1 MIVEIFIFYN
11 ELRKRKHVGG
21 EINMNIMNQIPN
33 TKIIKP
39 KILYYGTPVIL
50 LNTLNEDG
58 TVNIS
63 PMSSSWAL
71 GDCLVLGI
79 GLGGKAIEHL
89 ERHPECVINV
99 PDPSLWENV
108 EHLAPYTGKNPVPD
122 YKRQNGFTYRK
133 EKYDISS
140 LTPIE
145 SKTVIPT
152 RIMEC
157 PIQIEAR
164 VKHIRIPDY
173 SPNFAIV
180 ETQTIHVHAHT
191 EIIIEENHI
200 DPNKWSPLIYNFRHY
215 FGLGNQLGK
224 TFRSEI

>member
-1 MIVEIFIFYN
+1 MKKMDQV
-11 ELRKRKHVGG
+11 
-21 EINMNIMNQIPN
+21 PN
-33 TKIIKP
+33 TEIIKP

-50 LNTLNEDG
+50 LNSLNEDG

-71 GDCLVLGI
+71 GDCIILGI
-79 GLGGKAIEHL
+79 GLGGKAIENL

-99 PDPSLWENV
+99 PSPSLWENV
-108 EHLAPYTGKNPVPD
+108 EQLAPYTGKNPVPD
-122 YKRQNGFTYRK
+122 YKKKNGFTYEK
-133 EKYDISS
+133 EKYDISR
-140 LTPIE
+140 LTPTG
-145 SKTVIPT
+145 SKSVKPT

-173 SPNFAIV
+173 SPDFAVV
-180 ETQTIHVHAHT
+180 ETQAIHVHAHK
-191 EIIIEENHI
+191 EIILEGNHI

>member
-1 MIVEIFIFYN
+1 MKNKLSNSE
-11 ELRKRKHVGG
+11 
-21 EINMNIMNQIPN
+21 
-33 TKIIKP
+33 IIKP

-50 LNTLNEDG
+50 LNSLNEDG

-63 PMSSSWAL
+63 PISSSWGL
-71 GDCLVLGI
+71 GDCIVLGI
-79 GLGGKAIEHL
+79 GLGGKAIENL

-99 PDPSLWENV
+99 PNPSLWENV
-108 EHLAPYTGKNPVPD
+108 EQLAPYTGKNPVPD
-122 YKRQNGFTYRK
+122 YKKKNGFTYGK
-133 EKYDISS
+133 EKYAISR
-140 LTPIE
+140 LTPTE
-145 SKTVIPT
+145 SKSVIPT

-164 VKHIRIPDY
+164 VKHIRIPEH

-180 ETQTIHVHAHT
+180 ETQAIHIHAHK
-191 EIIIEENHI
+191 EIIIEGNHI

>member
-1 MIVEIFIFYN
+1 
-11 ELRKRKHVGG
+11 
-21 EINMNIMNQIPN
+21 MNQIPN
-33 TKIIKP
+33 TKVIEP

-50 LNTLNEDG
+50 LNTLNEDE

-63 PMSSSWAL
+63 PISSSWAL
-71 GDCLVLGI
+71 LNCIILGV
-79 GLGGKAIEHL
+79 GLGGKAIENL

-108 EHLAPYTGKNPVPD
+108 EQLAPYTGKNPVPD

-133 EKYDISS
+133 EKYDISK

-145 SKTVIPT
+145 SKTVKPT
-152 RIMEC
+152 RILEC

-180 ETQTIHVHAHT
+180 ETQTVHVHAHT
-191 EIIIEENHI
+191 EIIIEEDHI

-215 FGLGNQLGK
+215 FGLGNHLGK

>member
-1 MIVEIFIFYN
+1 MKKMTQVS
-11 ELRKRKHVGG
+11 
-21 EINMNIMNQIPN
+21 N
-33 TKIIKP
+33 TETIKP

-50 LNTLNEDG
+50 LNSLNEDG

-71 GDCLVLGI
+71 GDSIILGI
-79 GLGGKAIEHL
+79 GLGGKAIENL

-99 PDPSLWENV
+99 PSPSLWENV
-108 EHLAPYTGKNPVPD
+108 EQLAPYTGKNPVPD
-122 YKRQNGFTYRK
+122 YKKKNGFTYEK
-133 EKYDISS
+133 EKYDISR
-140 LTPIE
+140 LTPTE
-145 SKTVIPT
+145 SKSVKPT

-173 SPNFAIV
+173 SPDFAIV
-180 ETQTIHVHAHT
+180 ETQAIHVHAHK
-191 EIIIEENHI
+191 EIILEENHI